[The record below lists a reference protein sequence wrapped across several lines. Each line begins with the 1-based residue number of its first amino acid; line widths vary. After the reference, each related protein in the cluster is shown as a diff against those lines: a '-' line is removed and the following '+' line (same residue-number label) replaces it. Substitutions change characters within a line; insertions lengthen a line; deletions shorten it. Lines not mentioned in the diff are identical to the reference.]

1 MSSEPAKVASDG
13 TAADFPGT
21 DSPATDSAATVQIPP
36 GDTVSVVEPAG
47 RVDPPDLLQL
57 LDDATEGEALL
68 RGLLNMC

>member
-1 MSSEPAKVASDG
+1 MSLDPVKVASNGAVTDS
-13 TAADFPGT
+13 PGT

-36 GDTVSVVEPAG
+36 VDTVSVAEPAG